1 MAPPEGGEVTT
12 FDVRFSTYLQADD
25 FGEAR
30 RLTRAA
36 ANRIGG
42 EYPITYHV
50 TVMIDGE
57 ATGTGITEQMLAPN
71 KRPVE

>member
-1 MAPPEGGEVTT
+1 MTT
-12 FDVRFSTYLQADD
+12 FDVRFGTFVEADD
-25 FGEAR
+25 IGEAR

-42 EYPITYHV
+42 EYPIVYHV